1 MEVMLQSALST
12 VTLCVVGDL
21 GVSLGQGD
29 KQRYGVRRKDAW
41 INTELTRAENGLET
55 QFLSGVA

>member
-12 VTLCVVGDL
+12 VTLCAGDV
-21 GVSLGQGD
+21 GVSLGQD

>member
-12 VTLCVVGDL
+12 VTLCAGDL
-21 GVSLGQGD
+21 GQFGSGD

>member
-12 VTLCVVGDL
+12 VTLCAGDL